1 MNKIITAFAPSV
13 PLWAVFFDS
22 DEEKLV
28 TAPVVAMCLVEGEDE
43 ESGELWR
50 EIRPYV
56 LFAADGDVTD
66 PIDSF
71 NFLGYDTTA
80 KPKKSDWRQEIL
92 YWERLN
98 AMKAGEKTNGT
109 QKSQEG

>member
-13 PLWAVFFDS
+13 PIWAVFY
-22 DEEKLV
+22 DEDVDELV
-28 TAPVVAMCLVEGEDE
+28 ATPVVAMCLVEGEDE
-43 ESGELWR
+43 EITELWR

-56 LFAADGDVTD
+56 LFGADADVVD
-66 PIDSF
+66 PSGCF
-71 NFLGYDTTA
+71 NFLGYDTTD

-92 YWERLN
+92 WLKRLN
-98 AMKAGEKTNGT
+98 NIKAGENTNGT